1 MRRGREFDGK
11 LLLVVGLFD
20 FYETLLGGAAVAIAW
35 LSSRQI
41 RRIGLSAFDASRVKC
56 HAFDCQIH
64 GGVVDR
70 IFGSWFGV
78 DFRDGFVYIYEGKI
92 LGNCW
97 GIFREFK

>member
-56 HAFDCQIH
+56 HAFDCQMVELLTEFLEVGLGSILEM
-64 GGVVDR
+64 DLF
-70 IFGSWFGV
+70 IFMKGRF
-78 DFRDGFVYIYEGKI
+78 
-92 LGNCW
+92 
-97 GIFREFK
+97 